1 MWFIPFHWKLVAR
14 NYLKLNQIMPYT
26 AFYIKR
32 CMKALGLKSCKWVSL
47 LVFATFNLG
56 KYIRYWN
63 WIFRNAFALLTD
75 LLVLFIHFTTNWRV
89 QVSTTLL
96 DFPSRWILILE
107 WYTNMFTF
115 FNVDLVHS
123 YFRNA
128 YRWYFHDSIL
138 DITYWVGN

>member
-14 NYLKLNQIMPYT
+14 NNLKLNQIMPYT

-89 QVSTTLL
+89 QLSTTLL

-107 WYTNMFTF
+107 WYTNMLTF
-115 FNVDLVHS
+115 NLLSRQLVMVLVLIQAHGAK
-123 YFRNA
+123 YNA
-128 YRWYFHDSIL
+128 TI
-138 DITYWVGN
+138 